1 MKKLLLL
8 SLLILIPS
16 YVLAVEISVGT
27 THLSIPS
34 PVGYSLITSD
44 MQPYVKLTERFV
56 PPMNEEFAKFL
67 PEADAAIAARGEIPQ
82 PQRYFYVQ
90 IAKALIQPFI
100 SKDDF
105 AQFKR
110 TIKTQNEK
118 ILKKAELQISDLLE
132 KINKGIS
139 KDYNVDLGISIDRP
153 LPLPSHSETE
163 RSLAY
168 STFVKYKINDEEG
181 KPSFFEGIV
190 TATLV
195 HVQGKVL
202 FLYVNAEKSGLDWCR
217 TESRKWA
224 DAVIAANPSTGD
236 IAARESKPSQ
246 GDFDWDKIFV
256 KGILGAI
263 MGGILGIIGYLSKR
277 RTVPSEKQKRGKIKD
292 GKSSDRKEE
301 RQCVCSNCE
310 YLISKNSDGFCPECG
325 YRLEE

>member
-1 MKKLLLL
+1 MKRLILL
-8 SLLILIPS
+8 SLLFLIPS
-16 YVLAVEISVGT
+16 SVLAVEISVGT
-27 THLSIPS
+27 TNLSIPS

-56 PPMNEEFAKFL
+56 PPMNEQFAKFL

-82 PQRYFYVQ
+82 SHRHFSVQ
-90 IAKALIQPFI
+90 TAKALIQPFI
-100 SKDDF
+100 SNNDF

-110 TIKTQNEK
+110 KIKTQNED
-118 ILKKAELQISDLLE
+118 IFKKAELQMPDWLE
-132 KINKGIS
+132 KINKGIAM
-139 KDYNVDLGISIDRP
+139 DYNVDLGISIDRP

-217 TESRKWA
+217 TESSKWA

-236 IAARESKPSQ
+236 IAARESKHSQ

-256 KGILGAI
+256 KGTLGAI

-277 RTVPSEKQKRGKIKD
+277 RNVPGKEQKKGKID

-301 RQCVCSNCE
+301 RLCVCGNCE

-325 YRLEE
+325 HRLEE